1 MVELLEEW
9 GYGDNII
16 FIPVEEGDMGI
27 FHDKTPSKI
36 STTKM
41 NQVRP
46 SISEINSY
54 IFTNAIIASAID
66 FLGVDEKYMKRIH
79 W

>member
-1 MVELLEEW
+1 
-9 GYGDNII
+9 
-16 FIPVEEGDMGI
+16 MGI
-27 FHDKTPSKI
+27 FHDKAPSKI
-36 STTKM
+36 TTTKL
-41 NQVRP
+41 NQMRP